1 MQLVIRIFRVDGLDE
16 VYIKVIKSVMS
27 GGTMYIYTS
36 LDTYKMPVEEILFTQ
51 TWMEETE

>member
-1 MQLVIRIFRVDGLDE
+1 MQIVIRIFRVDGLDE
-16 VYIKVIKSVMS
+16 VYRKVIKSVMS

-36 LDTYKMPVEEILFTQ
+36 LATYKMPVEEILFTQ